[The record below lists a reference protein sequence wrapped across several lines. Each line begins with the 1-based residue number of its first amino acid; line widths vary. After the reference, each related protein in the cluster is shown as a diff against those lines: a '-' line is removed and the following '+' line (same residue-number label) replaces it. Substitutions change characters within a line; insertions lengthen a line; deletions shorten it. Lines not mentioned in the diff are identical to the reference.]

1 MNLKLSDKTLYSLLA
16 VALLA
21 LTAFLFFCPDDI
33 EGNVLQQ
40 HDIQQGI
47 ANGQEGKAFHEATG
61 ETTRWTNSLFGGM
74 PNFQIAPSYPAG
86 KAIGWIWNVYTLG
99 LPSPANLLFAMM
111 AGFFIM
117 CLCFRFKWYNAL
129 FASIAWGFSS
139 YFIIIIGAG
148 HIWKFVTLAY
158 IPPTI
163 GGIALCYR
171 GKYLPGAALAAL
183 FGALQ
188 LQSNHPQMSYYF
200 LFVIF
205 AMVVAWLC
213 SAIREHRIRQWGM
226 ATACVIAAGI
236 LAVGANS
243 ASLYNSYEYS
253 KETVRGRATDL
264 TPPPGTETG
273 GMSRSAI
280 TAWSYGIDETM
291 SLLIPNIKGGAT
303 IKPVA
308 GESSLLSLA
317 DTGKADELSLA
328 PEELQFLS
336 QFPQYF
342 GNQPMTN
349 GPVYVGAFV
358 LLLAILALFT
368 VNTPMKWALF
378 AVSILAILLS
388 WGHNFEAFTDF
399 FIDNF
404 PGYNKFRAVASILV
418 IVEFTIPLL
427 AIMAVR
433 KMLETENYLQ
443 RFGMVFYTVFG
454 LGAIVC
460 FLGWV
465 APSMFGEPY
474 SASEIQQ
481 LQQAGAFSNPQYY
494 NILNAIRETRLSLVS
509 TDSLRSLAFILL
521 GALVI
526 FLYLRGAVK
535 NRAVFVCMLTAVML
549 IDLFSVGKRYVNSEN
564 FTRPALE
571 DVTFNKTAADE
582 AILKDT
588 SNYRVYDV
596 QGLYSAR
603 SSYFHKTIGGY
614 HAAKLTRYNDLLD
627 HQISK
632 GNMGVIN
639 MLNTK
644 YFLSGEQYER
654 NPGALGNAWFVDTI
668 SYVADA
674 DSEMAALDSLDTATA
689 AVADA
694 KFRET
699 LGNAIPKSLGD
710 TIYET
715 SYAPNALTYSVNS
728 AKGGIAVF
736 SEIYFPWG
744 WTATVDGKETQIGRV
759 NYTLRALRVPAG
771 RHEIRFSFD
780 PKSVRVT
787 NNISIASVSVI
798 YILCAISLL
807 LLALP
812 VIRKR
817 KG

>member
-1 MNLKLSDKTLYSLLA
+1 M
-16 VALLA
+16 
-21 LTAFLFFCPDDI
+21 
-33 EGNVLQQ
+33 LQQ

-291 SLLIPNIKGGAT
+291 SLLIPNVKGGAT

-358 LLLAILALFT
+358 LLLAILALFM

-596 QGLYSAR
+596 QGIYSAR

-812 VIRKR
+812 IIRKR
-817 KG
+817 KS

>member
-1 MNLKLSDKTLYSLLA
+1 M
-16 VALLA
+16 
-21 LTAFLFFCPDDI
+21 
-33 EGNVLQQ
+33 
-40 HDIQQGI
+40 
-47 ANGQEGKAFHEATG
+47 
-61 ETTRWTNSLFGGM
+61 
-74 PNFQIAPSYPAG
+74 
-86 KAIGWIWNVYTLG
+86 
-99 LPSPANLLFAMM
+99 
-111 AGFFIM
+111 
-117 CLCFRFKWYNAL
+117 
-129 FASIAWGFSS
+129 
-139 YFIIIIGAG
+139 
-148 HIWKFVTLAY
+148 
-158 IPPTI
+158 
-163 GGIALCYR
+163 
-171 GKYLPGAALAAL
+171 
-183 FGALQ
+183 
-188 LQSNHPQMSYYF
+188 
-200 LFVIF
+200 
-205 AMVVAWLC
+205 
-213 SAIREHRIRQWGM
+213 
-226 ATACVIAAGI
+226 
-236 LAVGANS
+236 
-243 ASLYNSYEYS
+243 
-253 KETVRGRATDL
+253 
-264 TPPPGTETG
+264 
-273 GMSRSAI
+273 
-280 TAWSYGIDETM
+280 
-291 SLLIPNIKGGAT
+291 
-303 IKPVA
+303 
-308 GESSLLSLA
+308 
-317 DTGKADELSLA
+317 
-328 PEELQFLS
+328 
-336 QFPQYF
+336 
-342 GNQPMTN
+342 
-349 GPVYVGAFV
+349 
-358 LLLAILALFT
+358 

-812 VIRKR
+812 IIRKR
-817 KG
+817 KS